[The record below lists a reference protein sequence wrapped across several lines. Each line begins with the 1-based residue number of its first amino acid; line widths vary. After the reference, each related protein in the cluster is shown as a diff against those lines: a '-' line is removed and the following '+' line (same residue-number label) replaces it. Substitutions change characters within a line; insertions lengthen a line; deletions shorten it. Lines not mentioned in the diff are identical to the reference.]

1 MENGYGTV
9 EEFFKRQYMQA
20 LVDIAKDSIPQVKR
34 LLKSVKRNHIPGI
47 GKKAVEWDEKS
58 VPILSHLG
66 ERGFLYSAST
76 EIALFLDKKLG
87 LI

>member
-47 GKKAVEWDEKS
+47 GKKAVEWGRKICSDSKPFRGKR
-58 VPILSHLG
+58 VFVLG
-66 ERGFLYSAST
+66 V
-76 EIALFLDKKLG
+76 D
-87 LI
+87 